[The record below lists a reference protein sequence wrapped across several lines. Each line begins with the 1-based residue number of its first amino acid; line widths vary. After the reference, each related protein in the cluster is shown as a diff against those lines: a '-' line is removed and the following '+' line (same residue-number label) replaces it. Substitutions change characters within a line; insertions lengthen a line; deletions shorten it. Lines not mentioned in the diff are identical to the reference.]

1 MDSQT
6 SMLELQTQLWK
17 ARAQAKQ
24 KRLERSLAK
33 AANGP
38 DEEAWRTAWITR
50 ALRTVRR
57 GQDQLKYQAALMDAY
72 AQHLSVLEM
81 TLLGAREQ
89 KPAAT
94 QDQKHRRR
102 PETQQA

>member
-6 SMLELQTQLWK
+6 SMLELQAQLWK

-33 AANGP
+33 AAGSS
-38 DEEAWRTAWITR
+38 DEKAYRTAWITR
-50 ALRTVRR
+50 ALKTVKRA
-57 GQDQLKYQAALMDAY
+57 QIQLKYQAALLDAY

-81 TLLGAREQ
+81 TLLGAREE
-89 KPAAT
+89 KPAPT
-94 QDQKHRRR
+94 EDRQQRRS
-102 PETQQA
+102 PETQPI

>member
-6 SMLELQTQLWK
+6 SMLELQAQLWK

-24 KRLERSLAK
+24 KRLEQSLAK
-33 AANGP
+33 STGSAGEAAY
-38 DEEAWRTAWITR
+38 RTAWIAR
-50 ALRTVRR
+50 ALKTVKR
-57 GQDQLKYQAALMDAY
+57 GQTQLKYQAALVDAY

-89 KPAAT
+89 KPATAEEKK
-94 QDQKHRRR
+94 QRRSAE
-102 PETQQA
+102 PQQV